1 MTRAIL
7 LLEDGTQFEGSSFG
21 AEGEKIGEVIFNTQ
35 IIGWQEML
43 TDPSYSQKII
53 NIGYPHVGN
62 YGINDRLNESDS
74 THALAL
80 IVKEY
85 SKIYSNWQAK
95 GSLADFM
102 KKNGVIGIEG
112 IDTRALTIHI
122 RNHGEMRGIVSTK
135 TYDVKALAD
144 KVKGYKFE
152 NRNTKFETNTKS
164 QNIKSKTVVI
174 NIGINNSLLTKF
186 PGATIVSDD
195 TTAEKILAS
204 GAEEV
209 VISSGPGDPRELK
222 SLVKEVGKLVGKV
235 KLYGIQNG
243 ACVLALAL
251 GGSVYKMK
259 VGHHGMNIP
268 VVDPKTGSGEIS
280 MQNHS
285 YGIEGLGTKG
295 LGTGME
301 IVHVNLNDK
310 TIEAF
315 KTKDG
320 KCIGTLYFPIDERS
334 KLPKGYKLV

>member
-7 LLEDGTQFEGSSFG
+7 LLADGTQFEGSSFG

-74 THALAL
+74 THAFAL

-85 SKIYSNWQAK
+85 SNIYSNWQAK

-122 RNHGEMRGIVSTK
+122 RDHGEMRGIVSTK
-135 TYDVKALAD
+135 TFNPKELMD
-144 KVKGYKFE
+144 KIKVYKFE
-152 NRNTKFETNTKS
+152 ILNTKFETNTKS
-164 QNIKSKTVVI
+164 QNTKSKTVLI
-174 NIGINNSLLTKF
+174 DIGVNNSTKARF
-186 PGATIVSDD
+186 SEAKIVGADI
-195 TTAEKILAS
+195 TAEKIIAT

-209 VISSGPGDPRELK
+209 VVSSGPGDPREFK
-222 SLVKEVGKLVGKV
+222 SLVKEVEKLVGKV
-235 KLYGIQNG
+235 KIYGIQNG

-259 VGHHGMNIP
+259 IGHHGMNIP
-268 VVDPKTGSGEIS
+268 VVDPKSGRGEIS
-280 MQNHS
+280 AQNHS
-285 YGIEGLGTKG
+285 FGVEGR
-295 LGTGME
+295 GTGVE
-301 IVHVNLNDK
+301 VVHVNLNDK